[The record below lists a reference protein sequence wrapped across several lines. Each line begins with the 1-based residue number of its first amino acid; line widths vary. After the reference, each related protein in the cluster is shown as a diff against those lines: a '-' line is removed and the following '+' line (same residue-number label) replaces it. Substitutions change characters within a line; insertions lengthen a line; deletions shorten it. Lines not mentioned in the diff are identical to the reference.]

1 MRRITVS
8 VYMFLQARVA
18 TGVRRA
24 VGLMAMLI
32 APWAVAVAQPI
43 DVNVELR
50 GELVVVDVKAAVSV
64 KHAVAWA
71 VLTDYEHMAQYVS
84 NLTTSVIRKRNGN
97 HLEVE
102 QTGEARRGPLTFAF
116 STVRAVEL
124 TEPREIHSTL
134 VRGEFKTYE
143 FTTRLS
149 AESNNNLVMITHH
162 GEYVPNRWVPPL
174 IGPSLIEGETRKQ
187 YGELIAEM
195 MRRQAAKAAP
205 R

>member
-1 MRRITVS
+1 MISHKRIASSAARAFGWMAIMLASVTVA
-8 VYMFLQARVA
+8 L
-18 TGVRRA
+18 
-24 VGLMAMLI
+24 
-32 APWAVAVAQPI
+32 AQPI
-43 DVNVELR
+43 DVNVDLR
-50 GELVVVDVKAAVSV
+50 GELVVVDVKATVRV
-64 KHAVAWA
+64 KHGVAWA

-84 NLTTSVIRKRNGN
+84 NLKTSVVRKRNGN

-134 VRGEFKTYE
+134 VRGEFKSYE

-149 AESNNNLVMITHH
+149 AEPDGNVVVISHH

-174 IGPSLIEGETRKQ
+174 IGPSLIESETRKQ

-195 MRRQAAKAAP
+195 TRRQAAEVAP